1 MRILQAVTTAAA
13 VCLLYDC
20 RFLHLLLSHKRIKL
34 RIKLFPQSTKHTLV
48 LYPTGDS
55 ITRGNGESTK
65 KATAEIEP
73 TDFWGTSG
81 SVHRTQRLFFFRR
94 KPRTLLIPL
103 ITEQSCWIPEVSAR
117 VLQRELCSSS
127 ALSRGSSRDHAEK
140 WWWEEEKD
148 EEATEQAKRLCFLIP
163 FQCICL

>member
-103 ITEQSCWIPEVSAR
+103 ITEQSCWIPEQRSVPGCYSENSAHPQHWAEGAAETTQRSGGGRKRRMKKQLNKLKDYVS
-117 VLQRELCSSS
+117 
-127 ALSRGSSRDHAEK
+127 
-140 WWWEEEKD
+140 
-148 EEATEQAKRLCFLIP
+148 
-163 FQCICL
+163 